1 MNLEMFP
8 LLTISFVIY
17 LVLTLI
23 MPTQADG
30 VAWYMQE
37 IARLPLY
44 SKDEWAI
51 RWGDLFLV
59 VSMGLLF
66 IELVRATKSGRESIT
81 NHLLSFLLFIAVLLC
96 FILAPGFGNSV
107 FFIFLT
113 MTLLDPMAGMVVTTQ
128 AARRDLNV
136 GDAKGLLG

>member
-17 LVLTLI
+17 LVLTLV
-23 MPTQADG
+23 MPTGADG

-44 SKDEWAI
+44 SKDQWSI

-66 IELVRATKSGRESIT
+66 IELVRATKSGKESIT

-96 FILAPGFGNSV
+96 FILAPGFGNS
-107 FFIFLT
+107 FFFLFLT

-128 AARRDLNV
+128 SARRDLNIA
-136 GDAKGLLG
+136 DKASLLG

>member
-44 SKDEWAI
+44 SKDEWSI

-66 IELVRATKSGRESIT
+66 IELVRATKSGKESIT

-136 GDAKGLLG
+136 GDAKSLLG